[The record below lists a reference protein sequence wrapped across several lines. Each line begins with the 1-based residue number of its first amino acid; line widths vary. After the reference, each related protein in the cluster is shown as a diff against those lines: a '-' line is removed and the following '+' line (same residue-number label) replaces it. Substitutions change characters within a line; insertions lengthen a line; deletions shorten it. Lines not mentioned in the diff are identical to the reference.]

1 MVRSRKT
8 SHKNIKFIFYAFN
21 FKIMKKFLSLSCLA
35 LLLSYASFALY
46 PMSPTSGTVCMGSY
60 LYVSDSLSP
69 GGVWSSSNPAVGSID
84 AISGAITGIASGTI
98 TITYTLG
105 GSYVTGDFTVNP
117 NPAPITGGSVTICAT
132 ATTTLADPTPGGT
145 WSAYFYASV
154 GSSSGVVTG
163 IYAGVADIYYTV
175 AGCSAITTV
184 TVDATTTGYLPPTV
198 TMCLSGSY
206 TYFDSLGLGGT
217 WSSSNPSVATIGA
230 TTGIVT
236 PVSGGTTTISY
247 TTSGPCGSSV
257 ATSLL
262 TISTVTAPGYISGT
276 TSLPLGYTS
285 AYLYDSQPGGT
296 WSSTSPAVLTINAT
310 SGLITPL
317 TLGSSL
323 ISYTYTGC
331 GGVAHDTVTVTDTA
345 LNGISGTVF
354 FDTLSYYGPVTV
366 WLIKY
371 NPTTHILSAVDS
383 VYEYCY
389 GSSIFYQFT
398 GLATDSFRIKAATQD
413 SSLTVTGFMPTYHT
427 SYFYWHDADVIYHT
441 SGASDINKD
450 VHMAWGTVTAGPGFI
465 AGDVTTG
472 ANKGTSTGA
481 PAANIQIYVV
491 NSATGRLVL
500 KTFTNSAG
508 HYSCSGLPVGATYHI
523 FPDSLNYLTTAYS
536 GITLTTANPG
546 MSAASFIMHTISH
559 TITPNMTGV
568 PSVNAGNSEIFTFPN
583 PASNKLKIQWNEKT
597 EETAHVVIADLAG
610 REVYNGSADL
620 TQGTGVKQIDI
631 TQITNG
637 LYLVTV
643 STATLSYTSK
653 LEIAH

>member
-1 MVRSRKT
+1 
-8 SHKNIKFIFYAFN
+8 
-21 FKIMKKFLSLSCLA
+21 MKKFLSLSCLA

-46 PMSPTSGTVCMGSY
+46 PMSPTSGTVCIGSY

-84 AISGAITGIASGTI
+84 ATSGAITGIASGTI

-117 NPAPITGGSVTICAT
+117 SPAPISGGGVTICAG
-132 ATTTLADPTPGGT
+132 ATTTLYDATPGGT
-145 WSAYFYASV
+145 WSSYYYYAATV
-154 GSSSGVVTG
+154 GSATGIVTG
-163 IYAGVADIYYTV
+163 VAGGLANVYYTV
-175 AGCSAITTV
+175 GGCSVVTTV
-184 TVDATTTGYLPPTV
+184 SVDATSTGYIPASVTV
-198 TMCLSGSY
+198 CLTGFY
-206 TYFDSLGLGGT
+206 TYSDSAGLGGT
-217 WSSSNPSVATIGA
+217 YSSSNPAVATIGA
-230 TTGIVT
+230 TTGVIT

-247 TTSGPCGSSV
+247 TTTGTCGTSV

-262 TISTVTAPGYISGT
+262 TISTTTAPGYISGT

-296 WSSTSPAVLTINAT
+296 WSSTSPAVLTINPT
-310 SGLITPL
+310 SGLITPV

-345 LNGISGTVF
+345 LNGISGTVY
-354 FDTLSYYGPVTV
+354 FDTLSYYGNVTI
-366 WLIKY
+366 WLIHY
-371 NPTTHILSAVDS
+371 NPITHILSAIDS
-383 VYEYCY
+383 QSVYCY
-389 GSSIFYQFT
+389 GSSVFYQFT

-441 SGASDINKD
+441 AGASDVNKD

-523 FPDSLNYLTTAYS
+523 FPDSLNYLTTAYT

-546 MSAASFIMHTISH
+546 MSAASFIMHTVSH

-568 PSVNAGNSEIFTFPN
+568 PSLNAGNSEVFTFPN
-583 PASNKLKIQWNEKT
+583 PANNKLNIQWNEKT
-597 EETAHVVIADLAG
+597 AETAHIVIADLAG
-610 REVYNGSADL
+610 REIYNGYVDMN
-620 TQGTGVKQIDI
+620 QGTGVKQLDL
-631 TQITNG
+631 TDFTNG
-637 LYLVTV
+637 LYVVTV
-643 STATLSYTSK
+643 STATLSYTNK

>member
-1 MVRSRKT
+1 
-8 SHKNIKFIFYAFN
+8 
-21 FKIMKKFLSLSCLA
+21 MKKFLSLSCLA

-46 PMSPTSGTVCMGSY
+46 PMSPTSGTVCIGSY

-84 AISGAITGIASGTI
+84 ATSGAITGIASGTI

-117 NPAPITGGSVTICAT
+117 SPAPISGGGVTICAG
-132 ATTTLADPTPGGT
+132 ATTTLYDATPGGT
-145 WSAYFYASV
+145 WSSYYYYAATV
-154 GSSSGVVTG
+154 GSATGIVTG
-163 IYAGVADIYYTV
+163 VAGGLANVYYTV
-175 AGCSAITTV
+175 GGCSVVTTV
-184 TVDATTTGYLPPTV
+184 SVDATSTGYIPASVTV
-198 TMCLSGSY
+198 CLTGSY
-206 TYFDSLGLGGT
+206 TYSDSAGLGGT
-217 WSSSNPSVATIGA
+217 YSSSNPAVATIGA
-230 TTGIVT
+230 TTGVIT

-247 TTSGPCGSSV
+247 TTTGTCGTSV

-262 TISTVTAPGYISGT
+262 TISTTTAPGYISGT

-296 WSSTSPAVLTINAT
+296 WSSTAPAVLTINPT
-310 SGLITPL
+310 SGLITPV

-345 LNGISGTVF
+345 LNGISGTVY
-354 FDTLSYYGPVTV
+354 FDTLSYYGNVTI
-366 WLIKY
+366 WLIHY
-371 NPTTHILSAVDS
+371 NPITHILSAIDS
-383 VYEYCY
+383 QSVYCY
-389 GSSIFYQFT
+389 GSSVFYQFT

-441 SGASDINKD
+441 AGASDVNKD

-568 PSVNAGNSEIFTFPN
+568 PSVNAGNSEVFTFPN
-583 PASNKLKIQWNEKT
+583 PASNKLNIQWNEKT

-620 TQGTGVKQIDI
+620 TQGTGVKQIDL

-643 STATLSYTSK
+643 STATQTYTSK